1 MAHWRLPLLLAL
13 LCVALQGLGW
23 DEALRYERALLG
35 SEPWRLLGAHL
46 VHLGW
51 THLLLNLA
59 ALALIWA
66 LCGHALPVPAWG
78 PVLALC
84 ALAVSL
90 GLYLRDVEVG
100 WYVGLSGVLHGLLVC
115 GALAGWRREPRT
127 SLVLLI
133 GTGAKLAWEQL
144 AGTAIG
150 TQALVGGAVIVNAH
164 LYGALGGGL
173 GALLLDLGRRWRQRP

>member
-1 MAHWRLPLLLAL
+1 MTRWRLPLLLAL
-13 LCVALQGLGW
+13 LCIALQGLGW
-23 DEALRYERALLG
+23 GEALRYERALVG

-51 THLLLNLA
+51 EHLLLNLA

-66 LCGHALPVPAWG
+66 LFGAALRPWAWAAAF
-78 PVLALC
+78 VWC
-84 ALAVSL
+84 ALVVSG
-90 GLYLRDVEVG
+90 GLYWRDPALA

-127 SLVLLI
+127 SLILLI
-133 GTGAKLAWEQL
+133 GLGAKLAWEQL
-144 AGTAIG
+144 AGADIG
-150 TQALVGGAVIVNAH
+150 TEALVGGAVIVNAH

-173 GALLLDLGRRWRQRP
+173 CALAGLRRRQ